1 MRDLG
6 NRGEVMRPTCM
17 MPACVSSEPS
27 SFARSTG
34 IWPGVRRA
42 GLPKAEPAADAGP
55 AAPQAPLLIEVQK
68 GYSAKRELHAAQ
80 VR

>member
-1 MRDLG
+1 MAQGGPHSCGRRDLG
-6 NRGEVMRPTCM
+6 NRGDVMRPTCM

-42 GLPKAEPAADAGP
+42 GLPKAEPAADVGLAELLSG
-55 AAPQAPLLIEVQK
+55 AALI
-68 GYSAKRELHAAQ
+68 
-80 VR
+80 